1 MIRTCP
7 GCGCRHD
14 HLPDDIEPCGS
25 CLPDTWACALGRALR
40 AFVQRAERDTLDA
53 VLRATTAT
61 LERVT
66 RDLAAVTRERDE
78 ARAALRAL
86 SAPLTC
92 CECGAEMER
101 VATACDACA
110 VDVTARLAAAGRLT
124 RERDE
129 ARADV
134 VGLRRL
140 LEAVST
146 ACQPASA
153 DELDA
158 ARMEAEAA
166 RAERDAMRATLDRA
180 VRLLH
185 ALAAP
190 GGRQP

>member
-7 GCGCRHD
+7 ACGIRHD
-14 HLPDDIEPCGS
+14 RIPDDVEPCGS
-25 CLPDTWACALGRALR
+25 CLQDTWACTLGRAVR

-78 ARAALRAL
+78 ARA
-86 SAPLTC
+86 
-92 CECGAEMER
+92 
-101 VATACDACA
+101 
-110 VDVTARLAAAGRLT
+110 DV
-124 RERDE
+124 E
-129 ARADV
+129 
-134 VGLRRL
+134 GLRRL